1 VNYPETPP
9 SLLDRGWIR
18 LLIAAWLIL
27 ILAAYLRFQL
37 HRVLEMYSAIR

>member
-1 VNYPETPP
+1 VNAPDKRPT
-9 SLLDRGWIR
+9 LLDRGWIR

-27 ILAAYLRFQL
+27 ILAAYFRFQL